1 MILNTNPENSAVLSN
16 VSSTNE
22 FRIRNSSKAF
32 SILSSGLY
40 ANKIKAIIRELSC
53 NAYDSHVAAGKPDE
67 PFTVHLPNRLEPWF
81 SVRDFGVG
89 LSHDEVINIYTT
101 YFESTKTASNDFVG
115 ALGLGS
121 KSPFSYTENF
131 TVTAIKGGKKG
142 IYSAFVNDSG
152 VPSIALMSES
162 ATNEGPGVEIRFSV
176 EDFNDIVKFQSEAVA
191 VYTWFKTQPIVTGY
205 SGYDAALKSGSIS
218 YTEKDIVPGIHRIT
232 SMSRYSYQQY
242 PSYAV
247 MGNIAYPIEVPN
259 PQQNLGSLA
268 DLLKYGLVIEFNI
281 GEIDFQASR
290 EGLSYIPQTIAAI
303 KAKLENLQAKMY
315 DLFLEKVKGVDKN
328 KWVFA
333 GWLIKE
339 SQDSFWGHYA
349 VKYAKDYPSPLYN
362 YNVSTYNYANNL
374 YYTNLSLPNEKL
386 EAFNIKPTLI
396 FRNYGKPKEVNNF
409 NTNQTNLNFNSMHF
423 FLNDTN
429 KGAIQ
434 RIKKHVKNLPVSS
447 TQYYIILDKIDK
459 SKEMQTDAFFDM
471 IHNPPEDLIHKVSDT
486 QENTTSKKSRNNDVT
501 ILRLSY
507 NGKSRNSY
515 NIKLG
520 DYYTW
525 KESGKLSTFLN
536 STGTFYY
543 IPLSGFVPITKKIT
557 DFKETVCL
565 LNDTKLFSKDIYE
578 VYGVRKADLEEV
590 EKLPNWVN
598 VEDHIEVIFKK
609 NKSKILD
616 ESCSV
621 VVDTMPVLV
630 YNEIICKALPD
641 NSDFKILNQK
651 MKSTSSKYDIKRI
664 AEVLTNY
671 DPEFLKE
678 LTQYQNALR
687 NECKAVLN
695 KYPLLQHLNNYLPPE
710 SNNRIAEYI
719 NLIDKKEEN

>member
-81 SVRDFGVG
+81 SIRDFGVG

-101 YFESTKTASNDFVG
+101 YFESTKTTSNDFVG

-162 ATNEGPGVEIRFSV
+162 DTDEGPGVEIRFSV
-176 EDFNDIVKFQSEAVA
+176 EDFNDIPKFQSEAVA

-218 YTEKDIVPGIHRIT
+218 YTEKDIVPGIHRTASI
-232 SMSRYSYQQY
+232 SRYSYQQY

-339 SQDSFWGHYA
+339 SQDSLWGQYA
-349 VKYAKDYPSPLYN
+349 VKYAKDNPSPLY
-362 YNVSTYNYANNL
+362 VISTYNYPGTL
-374 YYTNLSLPNEKL
+374 YYTNLPLPNEEL
-386 EAFNIKPTLI
+386 DAFNIKPTLI
-396 FRNYGKPKEVNNF
+396 FRNYGTPKEFDFKVHQPHVNY
-409 NTNQTNLNFNSMHF
+409 NTMHF

-434 RIKKHVKNLPVSS
+434 RIKNHVKNLSVSS

-486 QENTTSKKSRNNDVT
+486 KETSVSKKSRNSDIT
-501 ILRLSY
+501 ILKLAFNPKARNTY
-507 NGKSRNSY
+507 NGN
-515 NIKLG
+515 LG
-520 DYYTW
+520 VFYTW
-525 KESGKLSTFLN
+525 KEWGKLNAITN
-536 STGTFYY
+536 SIDTFYY
-543 IPLSGFVPITKKIT
+543 IPVSGFVSITKKISK
-557 DFKETVCL
+557 FKETIHL
-565 LNDTKLFSKDIYE
+565 LKDTVLFGKSIGG
-578 VYGVRKADLEEV
+578 VYGVRKADLDEV

-598 VEDHIEVIFKK
+598 IEDHIEDIFKK
-609 NKSKILD
+609 NKSKILE
-616 ESCSV
+616 ESCSTV
-621 VVDTMPVLV
+621 IDIMPTLK
-630 YNEIICKALPD
+630 YNEVICKSLSD
-641 NSDFKILNQK
+641 KSDFKILNQK
-651 MKSTSSKYDIKRI
+651 MRVPNTKNDIKRL
-664 AEVLTNY
+664 AEVLKDY
-671 DPEFLKE
+671 DPEFLQEIIK
-678 LTQYQNALR
+678 YQDSLR

-695 KYPLLQHLNNYLPPE
+695 KYPLLQHLNNYLPISSYE
-710 SNNRIAEYI
+710 QIAEYI